1 MIEVSKISGEHFMVN
16 AEAIDLIETIPDTLI
31 TLASGKKI
39 LVLEKPSEIVDEIV
53 EYKQRI
59 YLDLPRVV
67 AKNLEQEG

>member
-1 MIEVSKISGEHFMVN
+1 M
-16 AEAIDLIETIPDTLI
+16 IETIPDTLI

-59 YLDLPRVV
+59 YLGLPRVV

>member
-1 MIEVSKISGEHFMVN
+1 MVN

>member
-1 MIEVSKISGEHFMVN
+1 MIAVSKISGEHFIVN

-39 LVLEKPSEIVDEIV
+39 LVLEKPSEIVDKIV

-59 YLDLPRVV
+59 YLGLPKVV
-67 AKNLEQEG
+67 AKNLEQES